1 MTGAAFARLPLHLR
15 TRLADALDRGLLD
28 DVPSAASLRS
38 VLGDVDAAKTV
49 PSVLADLRKLGMN
62 ASAIAAW
69 LRGLAQVQAD
79 APRMD
84 LVWTGPPVAGLHARD
99 TRRVYE
105 ELLGSATRT
114 LWITTYA
121 FFDGPRVF
129 EVLANR
135 MDKTPDLQVTMLL
148 NIQRK
153 HGDTTAAEHLVAA
166 FAQRFWKEEWPGKR
180 RPRVL
185 YDPRSL
191 DLPSPSGVLHAKSV
205 VADDETVFVT
215 SANLTDAAL
224 DRNIELGLL
233 VRDRAMAGSIMA
245 HFRGLIDR
253 SILKILPG

>member
-1 MTGAAFARLPLHLR
+1 MTSAALALLPFHLR

-28 DVPSAASLRS
+28 ETPSAASLRS

-49 PSVLADLRKLGMN
+49 PSILAELRKLGMN
-62 ASAIAAW
+62 AAAIAAW
-69 LRGLAQVQAD
+69 LRGLAQVQAS

-99 TRRVYE
+99 TRRVYA

-114 LWITTYA
+114 LWITTFA
-121 FFDGPRVF
+121 FFDGASVF
-129 EVLANR
+129 EIVAKR
-135 MDKTPDLQVTMLL
+135 MDKIQDLQVTLLL

-153 HGDTTAAEHLVAA
+153 HGDTTAPDHLVAA
-166 FAQRFWKEEWPGKR
+166 FAQRFWKQEWPGTR

-191 DLPSPSGVLHAKSV
+191 DLPSPGGVLHAKSV

-233 VRDRAMAGSIMA
+233 LRDRAMAGSIVA
-245 HFRGLIDR
+245 HFRGMIDR
-253 SILKILPG
+253 GMLKVLPG